1 MSLKKVI
8 LSTVA
13 AATLTSG
20 LSAAVTVEADH
31 VGNNLKFPVY
41 YAIESAGWHT
51 KVRVA
56 NLNSDRSI
64 VAKLVVREST
74 RSVEKLDILLYLSP
88 TDVFDADIREENG
101 KVVLATVDDS
111 VNLDP
116 NDPSGRISVNSD
128 GETVV
133 TLADPLAADNAF
145 ADERAQNNNF
155 GYVEV
160 YGLIE
165 HAGTASY
172 GTKTCTQ
179 EQSSDVAFGRDGNVS
194 NAAAFSSD
202 CNGTIAGT
210 VKLSAAG
217 VDHDKFVKAAL
228 YDYDAANM
236 GTLGWHEVQDGLTG
250 EAVILSSNANGHLAM
265 AYQAVALQ
273 NSDANDTNVSID
285 AITPAAQRGQDTNFL
300 VWNNAKFIEDI
311 EDGIAKTETYVMHYS
326 KDGRL
331 PTKANNVGDMAETR
345 LLANFVT
352 KKYSVES
359 YHYLAHSPYPT
370 YGINYAG
377 GNLFYPEA
385 CTKNDT
391 SGNNT
396 TYICGRNVRIG
407 GVGHD
412 HYEAA
417 PSSIPGSGVSGGN
430 PGTPTAARTDN
441 NEIVSIDVRNDSSY
455 ADGYVAY
462 KFTGVYDRNES
473 NATTVMPYI
482 PMVMSAVTFSDGTN
496 VTNIK
501 YPAYKDGNLSAGLGV
516 NRNVTVYSDAN
527 ATAHALPSNTNS
539 VGYDLTTETYK
550 VK

>member
-20 LSAAVTVEADH
+20 LSAAVTVEADR

-51 KVRVA
+51 KIRVA
-56 NLNSDRSI
+56 NTNTDRSI

-101 KVVLATVDDS
+101 QVVLATVDDS

-133 TLADPLAADNAF
+133 KLADPLAADNAF

-155 GYVEV
+155 GYIEV

-165 HAGTASY
+165 NKGTPSY
-172 GTKTCTQ
+172 GSKTCTQ
-179 EQSSDVAFGRDGNVS
+179 NGSTAVKFDIDGNIT
-194 NAAAFSSD
+194 NTAAFSD
-202 CNGTIAGT
+202 CNSSLTSSVALG
-210 VKLSAAG
+210 AAG

-228 YDYDAANM
+228 YDYNATHM
-236 GTLGWHEVQDGLTG
+236 SYLGWHEVQDGLTG
-250 EAVILSSNANGHLAM
+250 EAVILSNNANGHLAM

-273 NSDANDTNVSID
+273 NTDANDTNVTFD
-285 AITPAAQRGQDTNFL
+285 ALTPAAQRGQDTNFL
-300 VWNNAKFIEDI
+300 VWNNASFITDI
-311 EDGIAKTETYVMHYS
+311 EDGISKSETYVMHYS

-331 PTKANNVGDMAETR
+331 PTKADRVGDMAETR

-359 YHYLAHSPYPT
+359 YHYLANSPYPT
-370 YGINYAG
+370 YGMNFAG
-377 GNLFYPEA
+377 GNLFYTEA
-385 CTKNDT
+385 CTKKEGSND
-391 SGNNT
+391 NT
-396 TYICGRNVRIG
+396 TFICGRNVHIG
-407 GVGHD
+407 GTAHD
-412 HYEAA
+412 HYEATTTA
-417 PSSIPGSGVSGGN
+417 IPGSGVSGGN
-430 PGTPTAARTDN
+430 PGAPSAARTDN
-441 NEIVSIDVRNDSSY
+441 NEIVSIDVRNDSTY
-455 ADGYVAY
+455 ADGYIAY
-462 KFTGVYDRNES
+462 QFQGVINRDTTDTNK
-473 NATTVMPYI
+473 TTVMPYI
-482 PMVMSAVTFSDGTN
+482 PMVMSAVTFTDGTN

-501 YPAYKDGNLSAGLGV
+501 YPAYKEGNITRTHVVAAYRYRTT
-516 NRNVTVYSDAN
+516 NQIAN
-527 ATAHALPSNTNS
+527 ALPTNTAS
-539 VGYDLTTETYK
+539 VGYDLTTEANH